1 MLRIS
6 EIKVPVGPPEAERA
20 ALEARLKKLFRGRL
34 PAYQIVRHG
43 LDARKKPQIFSVYT
57 VDAAWGSPE
66 QEKAFCERNR
76 ALKAAPVQEKRYQPP
91 RFEGKAAPHVT
102 VVGAGPAGLFAALIL
117 AKAGLAP
124 LLIEQGAPVEERQQ
138 DVERFW
144 EGGPLKP
151 WSNVQFGEGGAGTF
165 SDGKL
170 SSGIRDADGRI
181 AWMLDAFI
189 RAGAPEAIRYEA
201 KPHIGTDVLRRV
213 VKGLREEILA
223 SGGQILFHTRLTDL
237 VIGDGRVCGI
247 VTENTETQEW
257 RETGTDAL
265 ILAPGHSAR
274 ALFRLLRE
282 KGAAMESKPF
292 AMGVRIQHPQAQ
304 IDALQYG
311 EGAPDLLPAADYKL
325 TASAADGRGVYSFC
339 MCPGGYVVNASSEDG
354 RLCVNG
360 MSDAARDGENA
371 NAALAVQIRP
381 EDTAEA
387 GLFGGMELQEKLE
400 TAAWRAGGG
409 KIPLQLWGDF
419 AAGEASRALGE
430 VRPACRG
437 EWAFADLREV
447 LPDFVTRALTDAMP
461 HFARRLPGFDRPDA
475 LLCGVESRTS
485 SPVRIL
491 RGAAGESS
499 LRGLYPCGEGAG
511 YAGGITSAAVDG
523 MKTAEAVITALAR
536 ENCKKPEVRPL
547 S

>member
-20 ALEARLKKLFRGRL
+20 ALEARLKKLFRGSL

-57 VDAAWGSPE
+57 VDAVWGSPE

-76 ALKAAPVQEKRYQPP
+76 ALKAAPVQEMRYQPP
-91 RFEGKAAPHVT
+91 RFVGEAAPRVT

-189 RAGAPEAIRYEA
+189 RAGAPESIRYEA

-304 IDALQYG
+304 IDTLQYG

-325 TASAADGRGVYSFC
+325 TAIAADGRGVYSFC
-339 MCPGGYVVNASSEDG
+339 MCPGGYVVNASSEAG

-381 EDTAEA
+381 SDTADA

-419 AAGEASRALGE
+419 EAGRDSSALGE
-430 VRPACRG
+430 VRPACKG
-437 EWAFADLREV
+437 GWDFADLRDV
-447 LPDFVTRALTDAMP
+447 LPDFLTRALTDAMP
-461 HFARRLPGFDRPDA
+461 QFARRLPGFDRPDA

-491 RGAAGESS
+491 RDTAGESNI
-499 LRGLYPCGEGAG
+499 RGLYPCGEGAG

-523 MKTAEAVITALAR
+523 MKTAEAVIAAII
-536 ENCKKPEVRPL
+536 
-547 S
+547 